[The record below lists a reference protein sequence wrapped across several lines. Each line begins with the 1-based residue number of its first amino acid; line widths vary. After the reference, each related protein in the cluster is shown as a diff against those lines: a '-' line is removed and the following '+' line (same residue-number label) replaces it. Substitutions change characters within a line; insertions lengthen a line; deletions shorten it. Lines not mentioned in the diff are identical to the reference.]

1 MNLDRLRREDRV
13 DWARRLARSQGL
25 ALAGRGDGPFSVVDP
40 RRGTTL
46 AEGLSPHAAQRA
58 LEARLAALEPGD
70 AG

>member
-46 AEGLSPHAAQRA
+46 AENLTAHGAQRV
-58 LEARLAALEPGD
+58 LEARLMTMEQGA
-70 AG
+70 